1 MINAVNQDFEEQSGH
16 LADSEVARL
25 LSVLQNAEFKRSD
38 TRNVKKDDSF
48 KPRTLMEIASEAQAR
63 EAQKKADQ
71 TKDNHTDDFTRFS

>member
-1 MINAVNQDFEEQSGH
+1 LKSKAGH

-63 EAQKKADQ
+63 EAQKKASQ
-71 TKDNHTDDFTRFS
+71 AEDNHTDDFNRFS